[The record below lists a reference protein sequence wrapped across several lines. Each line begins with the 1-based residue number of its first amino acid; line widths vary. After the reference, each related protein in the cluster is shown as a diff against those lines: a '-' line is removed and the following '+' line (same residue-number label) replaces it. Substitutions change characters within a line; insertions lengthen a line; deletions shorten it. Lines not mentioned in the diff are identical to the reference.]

1 MSNIPSS
8 QSSMRPQSLIDLS
21 GKAVRAL
28 LAAALMGLPAAQAA
42 AADLIPIEQVGAEY
56 AKPHQRID
64 VGGGRRMNLHCMGSG
79 GPTVVFESGLS
90 DWSSTWALIQ
100 PTVARSA
107 RACSYDRPGMGYSD
121 PVPGSRTPE
130 DAIRDLKRL
139 LDAAGITEPVVLV
152 GHSLGGFYA
161 KLFAATYPDR
171 VAGLVLVDPS
181 EERLLERVGPSLASR
196 FDPALV
202 QALRE
207 ENDEG
212 IAALMAHFREC
223 AADAHAGTLTEERYR
238 KCTDPVRAPLG
249 SAILAERRVLQA
261 TPAYQD
267 AQSTELADSVYGKH
281 PEADARYARLFA
293 GDVPLGSMPLLVLTH
308 GLWDM
313 SDPTGEVDYQSWRQA
328 HALTAALSRRGTQE
342 MVPNARH
349 NIQVDNP
356 AAVVDAIER
365 VLKML
370 PASH

>member
-1 MSNIPSS
+1 MTRLLESIPTPKLRIASIAV
-8 QSSMRPQSLIDLS
+8 RTGLFAALIACPVAHAHATDLVPIDL
-21 GKAVRAL
+21 
-28 LAAALMGLPAAQAA
+28 
-42 AADLIPIEQVGAEY
+42 VGGEY
-56 AKPHQRID
+56 VKPHQRID

-90 DWSSTWALIQ
+90 DWSNTWALIQ
-100 PTVARSA
+100 PAVAKSV

-130 DAIRDLKRL
+130 DAVRDLKRL
-139 LDAAGITEPVVLV
+139 LDGAEIKDPVVLV

-181 EERLLERVGPSLASR
+181 EERLLERVGPQLASR

-202 QALRE
+202 RTLSE

-212 IAALMAHFREC
+212 IAALMAHFKQC
-223 AADAHAGTLTEERYR
+223 AADARAGAFTEERYR

-261 TPAYQD
+261 TPAYQA
-267 AQSTELADSVYGKH
+267 AQATELADSVYGKH

-293 GDVPLGSMPLLVLTH
+293 GDAPLGDIPLLVLTH

-313 SDPTGEVDYQSWRQA
+313 SDATSEVDYQSWRQA
-328 HALTAALSRRGTQE
+328 HALTAALSKRGAQE

-349 NIQVDNP
+349 NIQIDNP

-365 VLKML
+365 VLKQL
-370 PASH
+370 APSP

>member
-1 MSNIPSS
+1 MPMSRIHKPAPSS
-8 QSSMRPQSLIDLS
+8 ALSMASAAAR
-21 GKAVRAL
+21 RCL
-28 LAAALMGLPAAQAA
+28 LAALIGLPIEHAHAT
-42 AADLIPIEQVGAEY
+42 DLVPVEHIGSEY
-56 AKPHQRID
+56 TKPHQRID
-64 VGGGRRMNLHCMGSG
+64 VGGGRRINLHCMGRG
-79 GPTVVFESGLS
+79 EPTVVFESGLS

-100 PTVARSA
+100 PAVAQST

-130 DAIRDLKRL
+130 DAIKDFKRL
-139 LDAAGITEPVVLV
+139 LDGAGIKEPIVLV

-161 KLFAATYPDR
+161 KLFAVTYPDR

-202 QALRE
+202 QTLRR

-212 IAALMAHFREC
+212 IAALIAHFREC
-223 AADAHAGTLTEERYR
+223 AADAHAGGLTEARYK

-267 AQSTELADSVYGKH
+267 AQATELADSIYGKH

-293 GDVPLGSMPLLVLTH
+293 GEAPLGNIPLLVLTH

-328 HALTAALSRRGTQE
+328 HVLTAALSRRGTQE
-342 MVPNARH
+342 MVPNTRH
-349 NIQVDNP
+349 NIQIDNP
-356 AAVVDAIER
+356 AAVVDAVER

-370 PASH
+370 PDSR